1 MVVFFMAEKDIRE
14 IDKNMKENVSLE
26 NDNISWHSLNND
38 YLMGSAFHNNFERLE
53 PDTYVSENIEVLKRH
68 PAGMYIDF
76 KTNSPFIKI
85 KAMLAG
91 AAYMSHMTAV
101 GTIGFD
107 LYYKHQSKWA
117 FISTTKINSKEYTVD
132 LLKNIDEGMKEY
144 RIYFP
149 LYQALNEAYIGVDK
163 NSLFNFVREEK
174 ERFVIYGTSISQ
186 GGCASRPGMAYSSI
200 LGRLLDVEV
209 INLGFSGSCKLEDEM
224 LNVINKINKKL
235 LILEVEANS
244 PSVDVLKERLSFF
257 LDNLKDKD
265 SFKIYLISHFDD
277 SMCLINSEYKQNQQ
291 AFYDLQKSFTG
302 LRFIDGS
309 KIIENLFYEGSVDGV
324 HLTDLGFYELANKLA
339 GIIKDDKI

>member
-1 MVVFFMAEKDIRE
+1 MADKDIRE
-14 IDKNMKENVSLE
+14 IDTNMKENISFGD
-26 NDNISWHSLNND
+26 DNISWYSLNNK

-53 PDTYVSENIEVLKRH
+53 KDTFVSENIEVLKKH

-85 KAMLAG
+85 KALLSG

-101 GTIGFD
+101 ATIGFD
-107 LYYKHQSKWA
+107 LYYRYNNKWV

-149 LYQALNEAYIGVDK
+149 LYQALNEAYIGVEFD
-163 NSLFNFVREEK
+163 SFFEFLREEK
-174 ERFVIYGTSISQ
+174 ERILIYGTSISQ

-200 LGRLLDVEV
+200 LGRLLDMEV
-209 INLGFSGSCKLEDEM
+209 INLGFSGSCKIEDEM
-224 LNVINKINKKL
+224 LNIINKIDKSI

-244 PSVDVLKERLSFF
+244 PSVDVLRERMTFF
-257 LDNLKDKD
+257 LNNLKNRDCFD
-265 SFKIYLISHFDD
+265 IYLISHFAD
-277 SMCLINSEYKQNQQ
+277 SMCLINSKYNKNQKD
-291 AFYDLQKSFTG
+291 FYNLQKSFNDVIF
-302 LRFIDGS
+302 LDGS
-309 KIIENLFYEGSVDGV
+309 QLLSDLNYEGSVDGV

-339 GIIKDDKI
+339 GIIKKC